1 MGELYGEIN
10 MNTLEW
16 HDGILATH
24 VRRFVSES
32 SATTSDEPV
41 KTSGSAD
48 RGRSSK
54 SRDEGMHILLIVV
67 LKSERAS
74 SEVSLTTYPP

>member
-1 MGELYGEIN
+1 

-32 SATTSDEPV
+32 SATTSDEAV

-48 RGRSSK
+48 RARSSK
-54 SRDEGMHILLIVV
+54 SRDEGMDVLLIAV
-67 LKSERAS
+67 LRSERAS
-74 SEVSLTTYPP
+74 IERSRKKNF